1 MKIRSLY
8 TLVALSFTSG
18 LTWAA
23 PYRAEVAL
31 SYMDLP
37 GDMKVTGIL
46 GEWHFA
52 SVETAGH
59 PLAEAAFLERSG
71 SLSFMHATTDFD
83 WLDVDVTLLNIDYYI
98 PNTMFYIGGIY
109 QKTSASSS
117 MFNANYSVS
126 DWGVSLGIMPMD
138 GLLITTDYMNEP
150 GYNFNLGAKYVRK
163 LQGET
168 AVNLEASFIKDEKD
182 EYYEEGEDISTLAV
196 DYFFNRNISLGVVI
210 EDAFETE
217 YGLRIQAF
225 PTERLYIGAEYRTA
239 ASENMISFV
248 AGFRL

>member
-1 MKIRSLY
+1 MKVGSLC
-8 TLVALSFTSG
+8 TIIALSIAPALS
-18 LTWAA
+18 WAT

-37 GDMKVTGIL
+37 GDTKMTGLL

-71 SLSFMHATTDFD
+71 SLSFLHATTDFE

-98 PNTMFYIGGIY
+98 PNTMFYVGGIY

-117 MFNANYSVS
+117 MFYANYSVS
-126 DWGVSLGIMPMD
+126 DWGLSLGIVPMD
-138 GLLITTDYMNEP
+138 GLLIKTDYMNEL
-150 GYNFNLGAKYVRK
+150 GYNFNLSAKYVRK

-168 AVNLEASFIKDEKD
+168 AVNIEASFVKDEKD
-182 EYYEEGEDISTLAV
+182 EYYEEGEDIKTFAV
-196 DYFFNRNISLGVVI
+196 DYFFNSNVSLGVLI

-217 YGLRIQAF
+217 YGLRTQAF
-225 PTERLYIGAEYRTA
+225 PTERFYIGAEYRTA
-239 ASENMISFV
+239 DSENMINFV